1 MHWNRTVKE
10 GKNMSSEEKFDAIVV
25 GGGLAGSAAALTMA
39 KAGLDVMLIER
50 GKFCGSKN
58 SSGGRIYGHSLER
71 LIPNFAEEAPIERKI
86 TQERLS
92 LMTEGG
98 ALSFQY
104 NSDKLQNLKYPSYSV
119 LRSKFDKWMAE
130 KAEEAGVMLL
140 EGFRVDKVLVDE
152 NGKATGVVCG
162 DEEFDADVIVLA
174 DGVNSL
180 LAQQLGMKQELD
192 PKDVAVG
199 VKEVI
204 YLGEDVINERFGL
217 QGDEGAAWMI
227 AGDPT
232 GGNLGGG
239 FIYTNKDSLS
249 LGIVTTISD
258 IGRVD
263 VSVPDMVERM
273 KNHPSIAP
281 FVKGGK
287 LTEYS
292 AHLVTEGGLKMMP
305 ELVRDGVIVAG
316 DAAAMVVNLGYT
328 VRGMD
333 LAIESGRLAGEAVV
347 RAKAREDFSAE
358 SLSYYKKLLDESF
371 IMKLMK
377 QYQNLPGLL
386 EDHIIF
392 NDVPKM
398 ADEFAGMVYKVDGG
412 APVALPMI
420 ALTVL
425 ANNGGLNGLF
435 DLGKKAWEAM

>member
-1 MHWNRTVKE
+1 
-10 GKNMSSEEKFDAIVV
+10 MSSEEKFDAIVV

-39 KAGLDVMLIER
+39 RAGLDVMLVER

-58 SSGGRIYGHSLER
+58 SSGGRLYGHSLEK
-71 LIPNFAEEAPIERKI
+71 LIPNFADEAPIERKI

-92 LMTEGG
+92 LMTESG

-104 NSDKLQNLKYPSYSV
+104 SSDKLENLKYPSYSV
-119 LRSKFDKWMAE
+119 LRSKFDKWLAD
-130 KAEEAGVMLL
+130 KAEEAGAMVAP
-140 EGFRVDKVLVDE
+140 GQLVDE
-152 NGKATGVVCG
+152 IIVEDGKVIGINCG
-162 DEEFDADVIVLA
+162 GEEVDADVVILA

-192 PKDVAVG
+192 SKDVAVG

-204 YLGEDVINERFGL
+204 ELGEDVINDRFGL
-217 QGDEGAAWMI
+217 SGSAGAAWMI

-232 GGNLGGG
+232 SGNLGGG
-239 FIYTNKDSLS
+239 FIYTNKSTLS
-249 LGIVTTISD
+249 LGIVTTIND

-263 VSVPDMVERM
+263 VSIPDMVERM
-273 KNHPSIAP
+273 KAHPTIAP
-281 FVKGGK
+281 FIKDGK
-287 LTEYS
+287 LVEYS

-305 ELVRDGVIVAG
+305 ELVRDGIIVAG

-333 LAIESGRLAGEAVV
+333 LAIESGRLAGEAVIS
-347 RAKAREDFSAE
+347 ARNRGDFSKE
-358 SLSYYKKLLDESF
+358 SLSVYTKMLDDSF

-386 EDHIIF
+386 EDHMIF
-392 NDVPKM
+392 NDIPKM
-398 ADEFAGMVYKVDGG
+398 ADDFASMVYKVDGG
-412 APVALPMI
+412 TPVALPMI
-420 ALTVL
+420 ALSVL

-435 DLGKKAWEAM
+435 SLGKKAWEAM

>member
-1 MHWNRTVKE
+1 
-10 GKNMSSEEKFDAIVV
+10 MSSEEKFDAIVV

-281 FVKGGK
+281 FIKGGK

-347 RAKAREDFSAE
+347 RAKAREDFSAT
-358 SLSYYKKLLDESF
+358 SLSYYKQLLDESF

-435 DLGKKAWEAM
+435 DRGKKAWEAM

>member
-1 MHWNRTVKE
+1 
-10 GKNMSSEEKFDAIVV
+10 MSSEEKFDAIVV

-39 KAGLDVMLIER
+39 RAGLDVMLVER

-58 SSGGRIYGHSLER
+58 SSGGRLYGHSLEK
-71 LIPNFAEEAPIERKI
+71 LIPNFADEAPIERKI

-92 LMTEGG
+92 LMTESG

-104 NSDKLQNLKYPSYSV
+104 SSDKLENLKYPSYSV
-119 LRSKFDKWMAE
+119 LRSKFDKWLAD
-130 KAEEAGVMLL
+130 KAEEAGAMVAP
-140 EGFRVDKVLVDE
+140 GQLVDE
-152 NGKATGVVCG
+152 IIVEDGKVIGINCG
-162 DEEFDADVIVLA
+162 GEEVDADVVILA

-192 PKDVAVG
+192 AKDVAVG

-204 YLGEDVINERFGL
+204 ELGEDVINDRFGL
-217 QGDEGAAWMI
+217 SGSAGAAWMI

-232 GGNLGGG
+232 SGNLGGG
-239 FIYTNKDSLS
+239 FIYTNKSTLS
-249 LGIVTTISD
+249 LGIVTTIND

-263 VSVPDMVERM
+263 VSIPDMVERM
-273 KNHPSIAP
+273 KAHPTIAP
-281 FVKGGK
+281 FIKDGK
-287 LTEYS
+287 LVEYS

-305 ELVRDGVIVAG
+305 ELVRDGIIVAG

-333 LAIESGRLAGEAVV
+333 LAIESGRLAGEAVIS
-347 RAKAREDFSAE
+347 ARNRGDFSKE
-358 SLSYYKKLLDESF
+358 SLSVYTKMLDDSF

-386 EDHIIF
+386 EDHMIF
-392 NDVPKM
+392 NDIPKM
-398 ADEFAGMVYKVDGG
+398 ADDFASMVYKVDGG
-412 APVALPMI
+412 TPVALPMI
-420 ALTVL
+420 ALSVL

-435 DLGKKAWEAM
+435 SLGKKAWEAM

>member
-1 MHWNRTVKE
+1 
-10 GKNMSSEEKFDAIVV
+10 MSSEEKFDAIVV

-71 LIPNFAEEAPIERKI
+71 LIPNFAEESEIERKI
-86 TQERLS
+86 TQVRLS
-92 LMTEGG
+92 LMSDGG

-140 EGFRVDKVLVDE
+140 EGFRVDQVLVDE
-152 NGKATGVVCG
+152 SGKATGVVCG

>member
-1 MHWNRTVKE
+1 
-10 GKNMSSEEKFDAIVV
+10 MSSEEKFDAIVV

-140 EGFRVDKVLVDE
+140 EGFRVDQVLVDE
-152 NGKATGVVCG
+152 SGKATGVVCG

-281 FVKGGK
+281 FIKGGK

-305 ELVRDGVIVAG
+305 ELVRDDVIVAG

>member
-1 MHWNRTVKE
+1 
-10 GKNMSSEEKFDAIVV
+10 
-25 GGGLAGSAAALTMA
+25 
-39 KAGLDVMLIER
+39 
-50 GKFCGSKN
+50 
-58 SSGGRIYGHSLER
+58 
-71 LIPNFAEEAPIERKI
+71 
-86 TQERLS
+86 
-92 LMTEGG
+92 
-98 ALSFQY
+98 
-104 NSDKLQNLKYPSYSV
+104 
-119 LRSKFDKWMAE
+119 
-130 KAEEAGVMLL
+130 
-140 EGFRVDKVLVDE
+140 
-152 NGKATGVVCG
+152 
-162 DEEFDADVIVLA
+162 
-174 DGVNSL
+174 
-180 LAQQLGMKQELD
+180 
-192 PKDVAVG
+192 
-199 VKEVI
+199 
-204 YLGEDVINERFGL
+204 
-217 QGDEGAAWMI
+217 MI

-273 KNHPSIAP
+273 KNHPYIAP

>member
-1 MHWNRTVKE
+1 
-10 GKNMSSEEKFDAIVV
+10 MSSEEKFAAIVV

-104 NSDKLQNLKYPSYSV
+104 NSDKLQNLKYPYYSV

-140 EGFRVDKVLVDE
+140 EGFRVDQVLVDE
-152 NGKATGVVCG
+152 SGKAPGVVCG
-162 DEEFDADVIVLA
+162 DEEFDADVLVLA

>member
-1 MHWNRTVKE
+1 
-10 GKNMSSEEKFDAIVV
+10 
-25 GGGLAGSAAALTMA
+25 
-39 KAGLDVMLIER
+39 
-50 GKFCGSKN
+50 
-58 SSGGRIYGHSLER
+58 
-71 LIPNFAEEAPIERKI
+71 
-86 TQERLS
+86 
-92 LMTEGG
+92 MTEAG

-104 NSDKLQNLKYPSYSV
+104 SSDKLQNLKYPSYSV
-119 LRSKFDKWMAE
+119 LRSKFDKWLAD
-130 KAEEAGVMLL
+130 KAEEAGVMLT
-140 EGFRVDKVLVDE
+140 EGFLVDE
-152 NGKATGVVCG
+152 VVVEDGKVVGVMCAG
-162 DEEFDADVIVLA
+162 EEFDADVVILA

-204 YLGEDVINERFGL
+204 ELGEDVINERFGL
-217 QGDEGAAWMI
+217 SGSDGAAWMI

-239 FIYTNKDSLS
+239 FIYTNKDTLS

-273 KNHPSIAP
+273 KAHPSIAP

-287 LTEYS
+287 LKEYS

-305 ELVRDGVIVAG
+305 ELVRDGVILAG

-333 LAIESGRLAGEAVV
+333 LAIESGRLAGEAVIK
-347 RAKAREDFSAE
+347 AKAREDFSAA
-358 SLSYYKKLLDESF
+358 SLSCYKQMLDESF

-398 ADEFAGMVYKVDGG
+398 ADEFAGMVYKVDGS

-435 DLGKKAWEAM
+435 GLGKKAWEAM

>member
-1 MHWNRTVKE
+1 
-10 GKNMSSEEKFDAIVV
+10 MSSEEKFDAIVV

-281 FVKGGK
+281 FIKSGK

>member
-1 MHWNRTVKE
+1 
-10 GKNMSSEEKFDAIVV
+10 MSSEEKFDAIVV

-140 EGFRVDKVLVDE
+140 EGFRVDQVLVDE
-152 NGKATGVVCG
+152 SGKATGVVCG

-281 FVKGGK
+281 FVKGCK

>member
-1 MHWNRTVKE
+1 
-10 GKNMSSEEKFDAIVV
+10 
-25 GGGLAGSAAALTMA
+25 
-39 KAGLDVMLIER
+39 
-50 GKFCGSKN
+50 
-58 SSGGRIYGHSLER
+58 
-71 LIPNFAEEAPIERKI
+71 
-86 TQERLS
+86 
-92 LMTEGG
+92 MTEGG

-104 NSDKLQNLKYPSYSV
+104 GSDKLENLKYPSYSV
-119 LRSKFDKWMAE
+119 LRSKFDKWLAD
-130 KAEEAGVMLL
+130 KAEEAGVMLT
-140 EGFRVDKVLVDE
+140 EGFLVDE
-152 NGKATGVVCG
+152 LVVEDGKVVGVMTGG
-162 DEEFDADVIVLA
+162 EEFDADVVILA

-180 LAQQLGMKQELD
+180 LAQQIGMKQELEQ
-192 PKDVAVG
+192 KDVAVG

-204 YLGEDVINERFGL
+204 ELGEDVINERFGL
-217 QGDEGAAWMI
+217 TGNDGAAWMM

-273 KNHPSIAP
+273 KAHPAIAP
-281 FVKGGK
+281 FLKGGK
-287 LTEYS
+287 LKEYS

-305 ELVRDGVIVAG
+305 ELVRDGVLVAG

-333 LAIESGRLAGEAVV
+333 LAIESGRLAGEAVIK
-347 RAKAREDFSAE
+347 AKNRNDFSAE
-358 SLSYYKKLLDESF
+358 SLSIYKTLLEESF

-392 NDVPKM
+392 NDFPKM
-398 ADEFAGMVYKVDGG
+398 AEETIAAAGGKPMMIIFNKIDAYTYIEKAEDDLTPRTKANWSLEELMRTWMAKMEDNCLFISAREKTNLEQLKEVVYQRVKELHVQKYPYNDF
-412 APVALPMI
+412 LYQQY
-420 ALTVL
+420 
-425 ANNGGLNGLF
+425 
-435 DLGKKAWEAM
+435 EES

>member
-1 MHWNRTVKE
+1 
-10 GKNMSSEEKFDAIVV
+10 MSSEEKFDAIVV

-140 EGFRVDKVLVDE
+140 EGFRVDQVLVDE
-152 NGKATGVVCG
+152 SGKATGVVCG

-249 LGIVTTISD
+249 LVIVTTISD

>member
-1 MHWNRTVKE
+1 
-10 GKNMSSEEKFDAIVV
+10 MSSEEKFDAIVV

-217 QGDEGAAWMI
+217 QGDEGSAWMI

-281 FVKGGK
+281 FIKGGK

>member
-1 MHWNRTVKE
+1 
-10 GKNMSSEEKFDAIVV
+10 MSSEEKFDAIVV

-140 EGFRVDKVLVDE
+140 EGFRVDQVLVDE
-152 NGKATGVVCG
+152 SGKATGVVCG

-398 ADEFAGMVYKVDGG
+398 AGEFAGMVYKVDGG

>member
-1 MHWNRTVKE
+1 
-10 GKNMSSEEKFDAIVV
+10 MSSEEKFDAIVV

>member
-1 MHWNRTVKE
+1 
-10 GKNMSSEEKFDAIVV
+10 MSSEEKFDAIVV

-140 EGFRVDKVLVDE
+140 EGFRVDQVLVDE
-152 NGKATGVVCG
+152 SGKATGVVCG

-281 FVKGGK
+281 FIKGGK

>member
-1 MHWNRTVKE
+1 
-10 GKNMSSEEKFDAIVV
+10 MSSEEKFDAIVV

-140 EGFRVDKVLVDE
+140 EGFRVDQVLVDE
-152 NGKATGVVCG
+152 SGKATGVVCG

-386 EDHIIF
+386 EGHIIF

>member
-1 MHWNRTVKE
+1 
-10 GKNMSSEEKFDAIVV
+10 MSSEEKFDAIVV

-281 FVKGGK
+281 FIKGGK

-347 RAKAREDFSAE
+347 RAKAREDFSAA
-358 SLSYYKKLLDESF
+358 SLSYYKQLLDESF

>member
-1 MHWNRTVKE
+1 
-10 GKNMSSEEKFDAIVV
+10 MSSEEKFDAIVV

-140 EGFRVDKVLVDE
+140 EGFRVDQVLVDE
-152 NGKATGVVCG
+152 SGKATGVVCG

-347 RAKAREDFSAE
+347 RAKTREDFSAE

>member
-1 MHWNRTVKE
+1 
-10 GKNMSSEEKFDAIVV
+10 MSSEEKFDAIVV

-39 KAGLDVMLIER
+39 RAGLDVMLVER
-50 GKFCGSKN
+50 GRFSGSKN
-58 SSGGRIYGHSLER
+58 SSGGRIYSHSLEK
-71 LIPNFAEEAPIERKI
+71 LIPEFAAEAPVERKV

-92 LMTEGG
+92 LMTPGG

-104 NSDKLQNLKYPSYSV
+104 GSDKLENLKYPSYTV
-119 LRSKFDKWMAE
+119 LRSKFDKWLAD
-130 KAEEAGVMLL
+130 KAEEAGAMLT
-140 EGFRVDKVLVDE
+140 EGFLVNEVLTDE
-152 NGKATGVVCG
+152 NGKVIGINCG
-162 DEEFDADVIVLA
+162 GEEFDADVVILA

-180 LAQQLGMKQELD
+180 LAQQLGMKKELD
-192 PKDVAVG
+192 SKDVAVG

-204 YLGEDVINERFGL
+204 ELGEERINERFGL
-217 QGDEGAAWMI
+217 SGDEGAAWMI

-239 FIYTNKDSLS
+239 FIYTNKDTLS

-263 VSVPDMVERM
+263 ISVPDMVERM
-273 KNHPSIAP
+273 KAHPSIAP
-281 FVKGGK
+281 FIKGGR
-287 LTEYS
+287 LVEYS
-292 AHLVTEGGLKMMP
+292 AHLVTEGGLHMMP
-305 ELVRDGVIVAG
+305 ELVRDGVLIAG

-333 LAIESGRLAGEAVV
+333 LAIESGRLAGEAVIK
-347 RAKAREDFSAE
+347 AKAKNDFSKE
-358 SLSYYKKLLDESF
+358 SLSYYEKLLNESF

-392 NDVPKM
+392 NDIPKM

-412 APVALPMI
+412 TPVALPII

-435 DLGKKAWEAM
+435 GLGKKAWEAM

>member
-1 MHWNRTVKE
+1 
-10 GKNMSSEEKFDAIVV
+10 MSSEEKFDAIVV

-281 FVKGGK
+281 FIKGGK

-347 RAKAREDFSAE
+347 RAKAREDFSAT
-358 SLSYYKKLLDESF
+358 SLSYYKQLLDESF

-435 DLGKKAWEAM
+435 DLGKKAWEAMEDGKNERRR

>member
-1 MHWNRTVKE
+1 
-10 GKNMSSEEKFDAIVV
+10 MSSEEKFDAIVV

-39 KAGLDVMLIER
+39 RAGLDVMLVER

-58 SSGGRIYGHSLER
+58 SSGGRIYGHSLEK

-92 LMTEGG
+92 LMTPAG
-98 ALSFQY
+98 ALGFQY
-104 NSDKLQNLKYPSYSV
+104 SSDKLQNLKYPSYSV
-119 LRSKFDKWMAE
+119 LRSKFDKWLAD
-130 KAEEAGVMLL
+130 KAEEAGVMLT
-140 EGFRVDKVLVDE
+140 EGFLVDE
-152 NGKATGVVCG
+152 LVVEDGKVIGVMCAG
-162 DEEFDADVIVLA
+162 EEFDADVVVLA

-204 YLGEDVINERFGL
+204 ELGEDVINERFGL
-217 QGDEGAAWMI
+217 SGNDGAAWMI

-239 FIYTNKDSLS
+239 FIYTNKDTLS

-273 KNHPSIAP
+273 KAHPSIAP
-281 FVKGGK
+281 FIKGGQLK
-287 LTEYS
+287 EYS

-305 ELVRDGVIVAG
+305 ELVRDGVILAG

-333 LAIESGRLAGEAVV
+333 LAIESGRLAGEAVIK
-347 RAKAREDFSAE
+347 AKGREDFSAA
-358 SLSYYKKLLDESF
+358 SLSCYKQMLDESF

-398 ADEFAGMVYKVDGG
+398 ADEFAGMVYKVDGS

-435 DLGKKAWEAM
+435 GLGKKAWEAM

>member
-1 MHWNRTVKE
+1 
-10 GKNMSSEEKFDAIVV
+10 MSSEEKFDAIVV

-140 EGFRVDKVLVDE
+140 EGFRVDQVLVDE
-152 NGKATGVVCG
+152 SGKATGVVCG

-281 FVKGGK
+281 FIKGGK

-347 RAKAREDFSAE
+347 RAKAREDFSAT
-358 SLSYYKKLLDESF
+358 SLSYYKQLLDESF

>member
-1 MHWNRTVKE
+1 
-10 GKNMSSEEKFDAIVV
+10 MSSEEKFDAIVV

-347 RAKAREDFSAE
+347 RAKAREDFSAT
-358 SLSYYKKLLDESF
+358 SLSYYKQLLDESF

>member
-1 MHWNRTVKE
+1 
-10 GKNMSSEEKFDAIVV
+10 MSSEEKFDAIVV

-140 EGFRVDKVLVDE
+140 EGFRVDQVLVDE

-281 FVKGGK
+281 FIKGGK

-347 RAKAREDFSAE
+347 RAKAREDFSAA
-358 SLSYYKKLLDESF
+358 SLSYYKQLLDESF

>member
-1 MHWNRTVKE
+1 
-10 GKNMSSEEKFDAIVV
+10 MSSEEKFDAIVV

-140 EGFRVDKVLVDE
+140 EGFRVDQVLVDE
-152 NGKATGVVCG
+152 SGKATGVVCG

-249 LGIVTTISD
+249 LGIVTTIGD

>member
-1 MHWNRTVKE
+1 
-10 GKNMSSEEKFDAIVV
+10 MSSEEKFDAIVV

-140 EGFRVDKVLVDE
+140 EGFRVDQVLVDE
-152 NGKATGVVCG
+152 SGKATGVVCG

-328 VRGMD
+328 GRGMD

>member
-1 MHWNRTVKE
+1 
-10 GKNMSSEEKFDAIVV
+10 MSSEEKFDAIVV
-25 GGGLAGSAAALTMA
+25 GGGLAGTAAALAMA
-39 KAGLDVMLIER
+39 RGGLDVMLVER
-50 GKFCGSKN
+50 GKFCGAKN
-58 SSGGRIYGHSLER
+58 SSGGRLYGHSLEK
-71 LIPNFAEEAPIERKI
+71 LVPNFAEEAPIERKI

-92 LMTEGG
+92 LMTAGG

-104 NSDKLQNLKYPSYSV
+104 ESEKLKQLKYPSYSV
-119 LRSKFDKWMAE
+119 LRSKFDKWLAD
-130 KAEEAGVMLL
+130 KAEEEGVMVATGL
-140 EGFRVDKVLVDE
+140 LVDE
-152 NGKATGVVCG
+152 LVLEDGKVIGINCG
-162 DEEFDADVIVLA
+162 GEEVDADVVILA

-180 LAQQLGMKQELD
+180 LAQKLGMKQELA
-192 PKDVAVG
+192 PRDVAVG

-204 YLGEDVINERFGL
+204 ELGEDVINERFGL
-217 QGDEGAAWMI
+217 QNGEGAAWMI

-239 FIYTNKDSLS
+239 FIYTNKTSLS
-249 LGIVTTISD
+249 LGIVTTIAD

-263 VSVPDMVERM
+263 ISVPEMVERM

-305 ELVRDGVIVAG
+305 ALVRDGVIVAG

-333 LAIESGRLAGEAVV
+333 LAIEAGRLAGEAAVL
-347 RAKAREDFSAE
+347 AHKKQDFSKE
-358 SLSYYKKLLDESF
+358 SLSAYEKMLEGSF
-371 IMKLMK
+371 VMKLMK

-392 NDVPKM
+392 NDIPKM
-398 ADEFAGMVYKVDGG
+398 ADEFADMVYKVDGG

-420 ALTVL
+420 GLSVL

-435 DLGKKAWEAM
+435 GLGKKAWEAM

>member
-1 MHWNRTVKE
+1 
-10 GKNMSSEEKFDAIVV
+10 MSSEEKFDAIVV
-25 GGGLAGSAAALTMA
+25 GAGLAGSAAAITMA
-39 KAGLDVMLIER
+39 KAGLDVMLVER
-50 GKFCGSKN
+50 GRFSGSKN
-58 SSGGRIYGHSLER
+58 SSGGRIYSHSLEK
-71 LIPNFAEEAPIERKI
+71 LIPDFAAEAPLERKI

-92 LMTEGG
+92 LMTPGG

-104 NSDKLQNLKYPSYSV
+104 GSEKLQNLKYPSYSV
-119 LRSKFDKWMAE
+119 LRSKFDKWLAD
-130 KAEEAGVMLL
+130 KAEEAGVMLT
-140 EGFRVDKVLVDE
+140 EGFLVEKVLQDE
-152 NGKATGVVCG
+152 TGRVTGIDCG
-162 DEEFDADVIVLA
+162 GEEFDADVVILA

-180 LAQQLGMKQELD
+180 LAQQLGMKQELE

-204 YLGEDVINERFGL
+204 SLGEDVINERFGL
-217 QGDEGAAWMI
+217 SGDEGAAWMI

-239 FIYTNKDSLS
+239 FIYTNKDSVS

-263 VSVPDMVERM
+263 ISVPDMVERM
-273 KNHPSIAP
+273 KAHPTIAP
-281 FVKGGK
+281 FIKGGK
-287 LTEYS
+287 LQEYS
-292 AHLVTEGGLKMMP
+292 AHLVTEGGLHMMP
-305 ELVRDGVIVAG
+305 ELVRDGVLIAG

-347 RAKAREDFSAE
+347 RAKAKNDFTKDG
-358 SLSYYKKLLDESF
+358 LSYYEKLLNESF

-392 NDVPKM
+392 NDIPKM
-398 ADEFAGMVYKVDGG
+398 ADEFASMVYKVDGG
-412 APVALPMI
+412 APVALPLI
-420 ALTVL
+420 GLSVL

-435 DLGKKAWEAM
+435 GLGKKAWEAM